1 MKTRRVVLIAGIMAL
16 SALFIFQTYG
26 AKANAQAI
34 QMRLAHYVDD
44 KHPLHLGAQ
53 KFVSKVDERTK
64 GQVKIAIF
72 PANQLGSPPE
82 VVEQVKLGT
91 LDICVNTQGQYE
103 YHVKACATA
112 QIPFVFDDY
121 GHAHRTLDGPA
132 MKWLGPMFEKA
143 GFIHLANWE
152 WGFRNITNNKKAI
165 MKPEDVKGLKIRVPP
180 EFHLQTLFESLGAVV
195 TKIAWPEL
203 YMALAQ
209 NVVDGQENPLSAIW
223 YQKFYEVQKHV
234 ALTQHAYACAMPMI
248 STKSWAK
255 LNPEQ
260 QKIIREEAVQ
270 AGAWVRKTLN
280 DEETDLIAKFE
291 KAGLKVTR
299 PDIKAFRG
307 AMGPA
312 YKKIFERYGE
322 DNVKTFMKFVE
333 ETRKK

>member
-1 MKTRRVVLIAGIMAL
+1 MKSRRIGWMVVVMIMTAFL
-16 SALFIFQTYG
+16 LCLGTWS
-26 AKANAQAI
+26 KANAQVI
-34 QMRLAHYVDD
+34 QMRIAHYIDE
-44 KHPLHLGAQ
+44 KHPLHLGAMQ
-53 KFVSKVDERTK
+53 FVSKVDERTK
-64 GQVKIAIF
+64 GQVKITIY
-72 PANQLGSPPE
+72 PANTLGSPPE

-91 LDICVNTQGQYE
+91 LDMALNTQGQYE

-112 QIPFVFDDY
+112 QIPFVFDNY
-121 GHAHRTLDGPA
+121 EHAHRTLDGPA
-132 MKWLGPMFEKA
+132 MQWLAPQFEKA
-143 GFIHLANWE
+143 GFILLANWE
-152 WGFRNITNNKKAI
+152 WGFRNVTNNKKPI

-234 ALTQHAYACAMPMI
+234 ALTQHAYACASPVM

-255 LNPEQ
+255 LNAEQ
-260 QKIIREEAVQ
+260 QKIVREEAKR
-270 AGAWVRKTLN
+270 AGTWVRKTLN
-280 DEETDLIAKFE
+280 DEETDLIGKFE

-299 PDIKAFRG
+299 PDIKAFRA

-312 YKKIFERYGE
+312 YDKIFKRYGE
-322 DNVKTFMKFVE
+322 DNVKVFMKFVE
-333 ETRKK
+333 QSRKK

>member
-1 MKTRRVVLIAGIMAL
+1 MKSRRIGWMVVVMIMTAFL
-16 SALFIFQTYG
+16 LCLGTWS
-26 AKANAQAI
+26 KANAQVI
-34 QMRLAHYVDD
+34 QMRIAHYVDE
-44 KHPLHLGAQ
+44 KHPLHLGAMQ
-53 KFVSKVDERTK
+53 FVSKVDERTK
-64 GQVKIAIF
+64 GQVKISIY
-72 PANQLGSPPE
+72 PANTLGSPPE

-91 LDICVNTQGQYE
+91 LDMAINTQGQYE

-121 GHAHRTLDGPA
+121 AHAHRTLDGPA
-132 MKWLGPMFEKA
+132 MQWLAPQFEKA
-143 GFIHLANWE
+143 GFILLANWE

-234 ALTQHAYACAMPMI
+234 ALTQHAYACASPVM

-260 QKIIREEAVQ
+260 QKIVREEAKR
-270 AGAWVRKTLN
+270 AGDWVRKTLN
-280 DEETDLIAKFE
+280 DEETELIGKFE

-299 PDIKAFRG
+299 PDIKAFRA

-322 DNVKTFMKFVE
+322 DNVKVFMKFVE
-333 ETRKK
+333 DTRKK